1 MKLSVLDQSPVSKGS
16 VAADAIGHTLALA
29 RHCEELGYARYWLS
43 EHHNSNSI
51 VGSAPEVLMAAIA
64 ATTSRIRVGSAGVM
78 LPHYSALKVAEQF
91 RVLEGIAP
99 GRIDLGLGRAPGS
112 DRLTARAL
120 NPHASPGADEFPQQI
135 VDLQHWLEG
144 RRLPEGHPYRA
155 ITAQPQGPTSP
166 ELWILG
172 SSAYG
177 AQLAAHL
184 GLPYAFAYFF
194 SDGQGVEQALQLY
207 RQNYRPSERFPEPQA
222 TICVWALAA
231 DTEAEA
237 QRQLMTREHWRV
249 RFEQGLLGPLVA
261 PEEAAAYP
269 FSAAETARIA
279 QLRQNALIG
288 TGAQVADKINTLA
301 ARLEL
306 DHIVVNTWAYDPQ
319 VRRDSYALLAQAFN
333 LPRGT

>member
-1 MKLSVLDQSPVSKGS
+1 
-16 VAADAIGHTLALA
+16 
-29 RHCEELGYARYWLS
+29 
-43 EHHNSNSI
+43 
-51 VGSAPEVLMAAIA
+51 
-64 ATTSRIRVGSAGVM
+64 M
-78 LPHYSALKVAEQF
+78 LPHYAALKVAEQF
-91 RVLEGIAP
+91 RVLEAIAP

-120 NPHASPGADEFPQQI
+120 NPHASPGADDFPQQI
-135 VDLQHWLEG
+135 VDLQHWLDG

-155 ITAQPQGPTSP
+155 IAAQPQGPTSP
-166 ELWILG
+166 EMWILG

-194 SDGQGVEQALQLY
+194 SDGQGVEQALELY
-207 RQNYRPSERFPEPQA
+207 RQNYRPSARFPTPQA

-231 DTEAEA
+231 ATEAEA

-269 FSAAETARIA
+269 FTAADTARID
-279 QLRQNALIG
+279 QLRRNALVG
-288 TGAQVADKINTLA
+288 TGAQVADKISTLA

-306 DHIVVNTWAYDPQ
+306 DEIVVNTWAYDPQ
-319 VRRDSYALLAQAFN
+319 VRRDSYALLAHAFN
-333 LPRGT
+333 LPREL

>member
-1 MKLSVLDQSPVSKGS
+1 MILSVLDQSPVSKGS

-29 RHCEELGYARYWLS
+29 RHCEAHGYARYWLS

-91 RVLEGIAP
+91 RVLEAIAP

-120 NPHASPGADEFPQQI
+120 NPHASHGADDFPQQI
-135 VDLQHWLEG
+135 VDLQYWLEG

-166 ELWILG
+166 EMWILG

-207 RQNYRPSERFPEPQA
+207 RQNYRPSARFPVPQP

-231 DTEAEA
+231 AFEDEA

-249 RFEQGLLGPLVA
+249 RFEQGLLGPLVS

-269 FSAAETARIA
+269 FTAAETARIA
-279 QLRQNALIG
+279 QLRANALVG
-288 TGAQVADKINTLA
+288 TGAQVAAKISALA

-306 DHIVVNTWAYDPQ
+306 EHIVVNTWAYDPA
-319 VRRDSYALLAQAFN
+319 VRSDSYALLAQAFQ
-333 LPRGT
+333 LPRDH

>member
-1 MKLSVLDQSPVSKGS
+1 VKLSVLDQSPVSKGS

-29 RHCEELGYARYWLS
+29 RHCEALGYARYWVS

-64 ATTSRIRVGSAGVM
+64 AITSRIRVGSAGIM

-91 RVLEGIAP
+91 RVLEAIAP

-120 NPHASPGADEFPQQI
+120 NAHASPSADDFPRQI
-135 VDLQHWLEG
+135 VDLQHWLAG
-144 RRLPEGHPYRA
+144 ARMPEGHPYRA

-166 ELWILG
+166 DMWILG
-172 SSAYG
+172 SSDYG
-177 AQLAAHL
+177 AQLAAHM

-194 SDGQGVEQALQLY
+194 SDGQGVEQALALY
-207 RQNYRPSERFPEPQA
+207 RQNYRPSERFPAPLA

-249 RFEQGLLGPLVA
+249 RFEQGLHGPLVA

-269 FSAAETARIA
+269 FNASEAARIA
-279 QLRQNALIG
+279 QLRQRALVG
-288 TGAQVADKINTLA
+288 TGAQVADKIGALA
-301 ARLEL
+301 DSLGL
-306 DHIVVNTWAYDPQ
+306 DEVVVNTWAFDPQ
-319 VRRDSYALLAQAFN
+319 VRQHSYALLAQACP
-333 LPRGT
+333 LPQET

>member
-29 RHCEELGYARYWLS
+29 RHCEDLGYARYWLS

-99 GRIDLGLGRAPGS
+99 GRIDLGLGRAPGA

-120 NPHASPGADEFPQQI
+120 NPHASPGADDFPQQI
-135 VDLQHWLEG
+135 VDLQHWLDG

-207 RQNYRPSERFPEPQA
+207 RQNYRPSERFPAPQA

-269 FSAAETARIA
+269 FTAADTARIA
-279 QLRQNALIG
+279 QLRQNALVG
-288 TGAQVADKINTLA
+288 TGAQVADKIRLLA
-301 ARLEL
+301 TRLEL
-306 DHIVVNTWAYDPQ
+306 DEIVVNTWAFDPQ
-319 VRRDSYALLAQAFN
+319 VRRHAYALLAQAFN
-333 LPRGT
+333 LPREH